1 MGKCASNCN
10 STFSVENPIFTSTV
24 VEKPYHI
31 PPRFKLFFISV
42 VFSGRKQYT
51 MDRGV
56 VHACHAGGV
65 VHLLEGW
72 THHEVGAIDVDR
84 IDLVWEA
91 ALKHGLK
98 PVSTKTTTARAA
110 AASTSTDTPCL

>member
-1 MGKCASNCN
+1 MGNVLIA
-10 STFSVENPIFTSTV
+10 
-24 VEKPYHI
+24 
-31 PPRFKLFFISV
+31 
-42 VFSGRKQYT
+42 QYT
-51 MDRGV
+51 MERGV

-84 IDLVWEA
+84 IDLVWNA

-98 PVSTKTTTARAA
+98 PVSSVNKQK
-110 AASTSTDTPCL
+110 SM

>member
-1 MGKCASNCN
+1 
-10 STFSVENPIFTSTV
+10 
-24 VEKPYHI
+24 
-31 PPRFKLFFISV
+31 
-42 VFSGRKQYT
+42 

-72 THHEVGAIDVDR
+72 THHEVGALDVDR
-84 IDLVWEA
+84 IDVVWNA

-98 PVSTKTTTARAA
+98 PVSNSTKQN
-110 AASTSTDTPCL
+110 SMWMPCYEETKDLESGTHKWF

>member
-1 MGKCASNCN
+1 MVLMSHDVMVSLTVNCSLN
-10 STFSVENPIFTSTV
+10 YLYDGLGLLV
-24 VEKPYHI
+24 
-31 PPRFKLFFISV
+31 
-42 VFSGRKQYT
+42 QYT
-51 MDRGV
+51 MERGV

-65 VHLLEGW
+65 VHSLEGW

-98 PVSTKTTTARAA
+98 PVSSRPPIKK
-110 AASTSTDTPCL
+110 